1 VYNLAVLDAWLLYAL
16 TLGLPRQIMPFL
28 LAPLTESCLNEAVE
42 LDQQVLG
49 GFWSAQSYREELTRP
64 NSDLVGL
71 WSTASPTEQDLPL
84 LAMGCAW
91 RILDE
96 AHIILMAV
104 HPKYRRC
111 GLGYGILLKLLDA
124 AHGCGMKYATLEVR
138 ASNVAAIALYTK
150 LGFATAGTR
159 RNYYSDTGEDALV
172 MWRSG
177 LQTAEFSEQMA
188 LHWGI
193 VQQRWQQYSGK

>member
-1 VYNLAVLDAWLLYAL
+1 
-16 TLGLPRQIMPFL
+16 MPFM
-28 LAPLTESCLNEAVE
+28 LAPLTESDLTAAVE
-42 LDQQVLG
+42 LDRQVLG
-49 GFWSAQSYREELTRP
+49 GFWSAQSYCEELTRP
-64 NSDLVGL
+64 NSDLIGL
-71 WSTASPTEQDLPL
+71 WSTALPAELDSSL

-111 GLGYGILLKLLDA
+111 GLGYGILLKLLDSA
-124 AHGCGMKYATLEVR
+124 RNCGMKYTTLEVR
-138 ASNVAAIALYTK
+138 ASNEAAIALYRK

-159 RNYYSDTGEDALV
+159 RSYYSDTGEDALV

-177 LQTAEFSEQMA
+177 LGTAAFSEELAM
-188 LHWGI
+188 HWGI
-193 VQQRWQQYSGK
+193 VRQRWQQYLGE

>member
-1 VYNLAVLDAWLLYAL
+1 
-16 TLGLPRQIMPFL
+16 MPFS
-28 LAPLTESCLNEAVE
+28 LAPLTESYLTAAVE

-64 NSDLVGL
+64 NSDLIGL
-71 WSTASPTEQDLPL
+71 WSTVSPAEPNLPL

-111 GLGYGILLKLLDA
+111 GLGYGILLKLLDSA
-124 AHGCGMKYATLEVR
+124 RNCGMKYATLEVR
-138 ASNVAAIALYTK
+138 ASNEAAIALYSK
-150 LGFATAGTR
+150 LGFTAAGTR

-172 MWRSG
+172 LWRSG
-177 LQTAEFSEQMA
+177 LQTTEFSEQMA
-188 LHWGI
+188 LHWEI
-193 VQQRWQQYSGK
+193 VGQRWEQQPGD